1 MLLSG
6 GALEIKD
13 IDGNVVSGVSGNY
26 YYLFS
31 ATFTTYGQVI
41 NLPPQA
47 VGKKAFMVVKTTC
60 TTGLSSVIFRNGAA
74 LNQTWWG
81 MRPAMNHSKGRVV
94 QYQYDIDAL
103 PSTMKYEQYTEFIDY
118 EGIGGWYSGSD
129 AEYKIEIKIY
139 Y

>member
-26 YYLFS
+26 FNLFS
-31 ATFTTYGQVI
+31 ATLTTYGQVV
-41 NLPPQA
+41 NLPSQA
-47 VGKKAFMVVKTTC
+47 VGKKGFMTIKTTC
-60 TTGLSSVIFRNGAA
+60 TKGFTYKTTANGAA

-81 MRPAMNHSKGRVV
+81 MYCAKHHYKGEVANV
-94 QYQYDIDAL
+94 QYDIATL
-103 PSTMKYEQYTEFIDY
+103 PSTMKYEEYNT
-118 EGIGGWYSGSD
+118 GSANAARGWYDHGGR
-129 AEYKIEIKIY
+129 YKLEIKIY

>member
-26 YYLFS
+26 FNLFS
-31 ATFTTYGQVI
+31 ATFTTYGQVV
-41 NLPPQA
+41 NLPSQA
-47 VGKKAFMVVKTTC
+47 VGKKGLLSIKTTC
-60 TTGLSSVIFRNGAA
+60 TGGFTYKTTANGAA

-81 MRPAMNHSKGRVV
+81 MHCATHHYKGEIAV
-94 QYQYDIDAL
+94 YNYDIATL
-103 PSTMKYEQYTEFIDY
+103 PSTMKYEEYNT
-118 EGIGGWYSGSD
+118 GSANAASGWYDHGGS
-129 AEYKIEIKIY
+129 YKLEIKIY

>member
-6 GALEIKD
+6 GALELKD

-26 YYLFS
+26 YNLFS

-41 NLPPQA
+41 DLPPQA
-47 VGKKAFMVVKTTC
+47 VGKKAFMAIKTTC
-60 TTGLSSVIFRNGAA
+60 TAGFTYKTSQNGAA

-81 MRPAMNHSKGRVV
+81 MHYARSHYTGEVAK
-94 QYQYDIDAL
+94 YQYDIATL
-103 PSTMKYEQYTEFIDY
+103 PSTMKYEEYNT
-118 EGIGGWYSGSD
+118 GSANAARGWYDSGGK
-129 AEYKIEIKIY
+129 YKIEVKIY